1 MGLFNLPAAAVDWGD
16 RLVAEVLPLSVRIA
30 MWAVLAG
37 LLSMELY
44 RLLSPQRRIAD
55 IRQRL
60 QAAQREMA
68 DYDGPAEG
76 VWPVMSRVLSLALRR
91 IFLVFPA
98 TLVAALPVLAVIF
111 WLDTSHA
118 YRLPDPGEEVSV
130 RVSDPRYSAALL
142 RDKLD
147 GPARAVVADPEGRP
161 VAEVPVEKPVPVIHK
176 HRLWN
181 LLLGNPA
188 GYLPDDAPVD
198 GISIDLPRIEL
209 FAAGPT
215 WLRGWEPLFFSTLF
229 LAALA
234 LKLLRRIE

>member
-1 MGLFNLPAAAVDWGD
+1 MGLFNLPAAAVDWSD
-16 RLVAEVLPLSVRIA
+16 RLFAELLPLPVRIVI
-30 MWAVLAG
+30 WAVLAG

-76 VWPVMSRVLSLALRR
+76 IWPVMSRVLSLALRR

-118 YRLPDPGEEVSV
+118 YRLPEPGEEVSV
-130 RVSDPRYSAALL
+130 RVSDPRYSGALL
-142 RDKLD
+142 RDRVEA
-147 GPARAVVADPEGRP
+147 PARAIVADPEGRP

-176 HRLWN
+176 HRPWN

-198 GISIDLPRIEL
+198 GISIDLPRMEL
-209 FAAGPT
+209 FGAGPS